1 MNRLTLLYD
10 PSCGLCLRVQGWLA
24 QQPKLIDIRMIPIKT
39 DAARKRFPELNHEL
53 TSRDLTVVS
62 DEGAVYFGPKGWL
75 MMLWALCH
83 YRDWSYRLSTPELL
97 PTTRRVVSLIS
108 QHRYQISRVA
118 GLSR

>member
-1 MNRLTLLYD
+1 M
-10 PSCGLCLRVQGWLA
+10 RVQGWLA

-39 DAARKRFPELNHEL
+39 DAARKRFPELNHDL

>member
-1 MNRLTLLYD
+1 
-10 PSCGLCLRVQGWLA
+10 VQGWLA

-39 DAARKRFPELNHEL
+39 EAARKRFPELNHEL
-53 TSRDLTVVS
+53 TSKDLTVVS